1 MTQTLSQLEHSE
13 AFIERHIGSSAEQRQ
28 ELLAAVGARSLSALI
43 QQIVPADIQLP
54 GPPPVGDA
62 ATEHQALAEL
72 KAIASQNQRYKSYI
86 GMGYSAV
93 LTPPVILRNM
103 LENPGWYTAYTPYQP
118 EVSQGR
124 LEALLNFQTVTLD
137 LTGLDL
143 ASASLLDEATA
154 AAEAMALA
162 KRASK
167 LKDAN
172 RFFVADDVHP
182 QTLDV
187 VRTRAETF
195 GFDVIVDKAEKVLE
209 LDGVF
214 GVLLQQ
220 VGTTGELHDYSALLA
235 ELKSRKI
242 ITSVAADIMAL
253 VLLTAPGKQGAD
265 VVFGSAQR
273 FGVPMGYGGP
283 HAAFFAC
290 RDEFKRSM
298 PGRIIGV
305 SRDAAGNTALRMAMQ
320 TIGMGY
326 SAVLTP
332 PVILRN
338 MLENPGWYTAYTPYQ
353 PEVSQGRLE
362 ALLNFQ
368 TVTLDLTGLDLA
380 SASLLDEAT
389 AAAEAMALAK
399 RASKLKDANRFF
411 VADDVHPQTLDV
423 VRTRAETFGF
433 DVIVDKAEKVLE
445 LDGVFGVLL
454 QQVGTTGELHDYS
467 ALLAELKSRK
477 IITSVAADIMA
488 LVLLTAPGKQGADVV
503 FGSAQRF
510 GVPMGYGG
518 PHAAFFACRDE
529 FKRSMPGR
537 IIGVSR
543 DAAGNT
549 ALRMAMQTRE
559 QHIRREKANSNICT
573 SQVLLANIAS
583 LYAVYHGPQGL
594 QRIAGRIHR
603 LTDILAAGLQK
614 AGLTLRHHTWFD
626 TLTVEVK
633 DKAAVLERALSFGI
647 NLRTDIHGAVG
658 ITLDEAT
665 SREDVQTLFALLA
678 GDNHGLDID
687 ALDAAVSKNS
697 QSIPAAMLR
706 QDPILTHPVFNRY
719 HSETEMM
726 RYMHRLERKDLALNQ
741 AMIPLG
747 SCTMKL
753 NAAAEM
759 IPITWPEFSELHP
772 FCPPEQAAGYQQMIG
787 QLSQWLVQLTG
798 YDAVCMQ
805 PNSGAQGEYAG
816 LLAIRRYH
824 ESRNEAGRHVCLI
837 PSSAHGTNPAS
848 AQMAGMSV
856 VVVACDKNGN
866 IDLHDLR
873 VKAEQAGE
881 ELSCIMV
888 TYPSTHGVYEETI
901 REVCQIVHQ
910 FGGQVYL
917 DGANMNAQVGITTP
931 GYIGADVSHL
941 NLHKTFCIPHGGG
954 GPGMGPIGVKAHL
967 APFVPGH
974 SVVQIDGVTTQQGA
988 VSAAP
993 FGSASILPISWMYI
1007 RMMGAEGLKQASQM
1021 AILNANYI
1029 ATRLKDAYPILY
1041 TGRDHRVA
1049 HECILDIR
1057 PLKEETGISE
1067 MDIAK
1072 RLIDFGFHAPTMSFP
1087 VACTLMVEPT
1097 ESESKVELDRFIDA
1111 MLAIRSEIDR
1121 VAKGEWPL
1129 EDNPLVN
1136 APHVQAELVNDWQ
1149 HPYSRELAVF
1159 PVAGVRENKYWPS
1172 VKRLDDV
1179 YGDRNL
1185 FCSCVPM
1192 SDYE

>member
-1 MTQTLSQLEHSE
+1 MTQNLSQLEHND
-13 AFIERHIGSSAEQRQ
+13 AFIQRHIGSSAEQQ
-28 ELLAAVGARSLSALI
+28 QQMLAAVGANSLSTLI

-54 GPPPVGDA
+54 SPPPVGEA

-72 KAIASQNQRYKSYI
+72 KGIASQNQRYKSYI
-86 GMGYSAV
+86 GMGYSPV

-124 LEALLNFQTVTLD
+124 LEALLNFQQLTQD

-154 AAEAMALA
+154 AAESMALA

-187 VRTRAETF
+187 VLTRAETF
-195 GFDVIVDKAEKVLE
+195 GFEVIVDRAEKVLE
-209 LDGVF
+209 LEGVF

-220 VGTTGELHDYSALLA
+220 VGTTGELHDYSALLS
-235 ELKSRKI
+235 ELKK
-242 ITSVAADIMAL
+242 
-253 VLLTAPGKQGAD
+253 
-265 VVFGSAQR
+265 
-273 FGVPMGYGGP
+273 
-283 HAAFFAC
+283 
-290 RDEFKRSM
+290 
-298 PGRIIGV
+298 
-305 SRDAAGNTALRMAMQ
+305 
-320 TIGMGY
+320 
-326 SAVLTP
+326 
-332 PVILRN
+332 
-338 MLENPGWYTAYTPYQ
+338 
-353 PEVSQGRLE
+353 
-362 ALLNFQ
+362 
-368 TVTLDLTGLDLA
+368 
-380 SASLLDEAT
+380 
-389 AAAEAMALAK
+389 
-399 RASKLKDANRFF
+399 
-411 VADDVHPQTLDV
+411 
-423 VRTRAETFGF
+423 
-433 DVIVDKAEKVLE
+433 
-445 LDGVFGVLL
+445 
-454 QQVGTTGELHDYS
+454 
-467 ALLAELKSRK
+467 RK

-603 LTDILAAGLQK
+603 MTDILAAGLQQ
-614 AGLTLRHHTWFD
+614 AGLTLRFAHWFD

-633 DKAAVLERALSFGI
+633 DKAAVLARALSFGI

-658 ITLDEAT
+658 ITLDETT
-665 SREDVQTLFALLA
+665 SREDLQVLFTLLA

-687 ALDAAVSKNS
+687 LLDAKVSQNS
-697 QSIPAAMLR
+697 QSIQAGMLR

-759 IPITWPEFSELHP
+759 IPITWPEFAELHP

-824 ESRNEAGRHVCLI
+824 ESRNQANRHICLI

-856 VVVACDKNGN
+856 VVVACDKQGN

-873 VKAEQAGE
+873 QKAGE
-881 ELSCIMV
+881 AGDELSCIMV

-974 SVVQIDGVTTQQGA
+974 SVVQIDGMTTQQGA

-1007 RMMGAEGLKQASQM
+1007 RMMGADGLKQASQV

-1029 ATRLKDAYPILY
+1029 ATRLKEAYPVLY
-1041 TGRDHRVA
+1041 TGHDGRVA

-1057 PLKEETGISE
+1057 PLKEATGISE

-1087 VACTLMVEPT
+1087 VAGTLMVEPT

-1111 MLAIRSEIDR
+1111 MLAIRAEIEK
-1121 VAKGEWPL
+1121 VARGEWPL

-1136 APHVQAELVNDWQ
+1136 APHTQAELVGEWL

-1159 PVAGVRENKYWPS
+1159 PVAGVMENKYWPS

-1185 FCSCVPM
+1185 FCSCVPI

>member
-13 AFIERHIGSSAEQRQ
+13 AFIGRHIGPSSQQQQQMLET
-28 ELLAAVGARSLSALI
+28 VGADSLNALI
-43 QQIVPADIQLP
+43 QQIVPVDIQLP
-54 GPPPVGDA
+54 GPPAVGDA
-62 ATEHQALAEL
+62 VTEHQALAEL

-93 LTPPVILRNM
+93 LTPPVIQRNT

-124 LEALLNFQTVTLD
+124 LEALLNFQQLTLD

-195 GFDVIVDKAEKVLE
+195 GFDIIVDKAEKVLE
-209 LDGVF
+209 LEGVF

-220 VGTTGELHDYSALLA
+220 VGTTGEVHDYTALLG

-253 VLLTAPGKQGAD
+253 VLLAAPGKQGAD

-290 RDEFKRSM
+290 VDEFKRSM

-305 SRDAAGNTALRMAMQ
+305 SRDAAG
-320 TIGMGY
+320 
-326 SAVLTP
+326 
-332 PVILRN
+332 
-338 MLENPGWYTAYTPYQ
+338 
-353 PEVSQGRLE
+353 
-362 ALLNFQ
+362 
-368 TVTLDLTGLDLA
+368 
-380 SASLLDEAT
+380 
-389 AAAEAMALAK
+389 K
-399 RASKLKDANRFF
+399 
-411 VADDVHPQTLDV
+411 
-423 VRTRAETFGF
+423 
-433 DVIVDKAEKVLE
+433 
-445 LDGVFGVLL
+445 
-454 QQVGTTGELHDYS
+454 
-467 ALLAELKSRK
+467 
-477 IITSVAADIMA
+477 
-488 LVLLTAPGKQGADVV
+488 
-503 FGSAQRF
+503 
-510 GVPMGYGG
+510 
-518 PHAAFFACRDE
+518 
-529 FKRSMPGR
+529 
-537 IIGVSR
+537 
-543 DAAGNT
+543 T

-583 LYAVYHGPQGL
+583 LYAVFHGPEGL
-594 QRIAGRIHR
+594 KRIASRIHR
-603 LTDILAAGLQK
+603 LTDILAAGLKQG
-614 AGLTLRHHTWFD
+614 GLTLRHNTWFD

-633 DKAAVLERALSFGI
+633 DKAAVLERALSFGL

-665 SREDVQTLFALLA
+665 SREDVQVLFAALL
-678 GDNHGLDID
+678 GDDNGLDID
-687 ALDAAVSKNS
+687 KLDKAASTDSN
-697 QSIPAAMLR
+697 SIPAAMLR
-706 QDPILTHPVFNRY
+706 VDPILTHPVFNQY

-726 RYMHRLERKDLALNQ
+726 RYMHRLEKKDLALNQ

-759 IPITWPEFSELHP
+759 IPITWPEFADLHP
-772 FCPPEQAAGYQQMIG
+772 FCPTEQAGGYQQMIG

-824 ESRNEAGRHVCLI
+824 ESRNESGRHICLI

-848 AQMAGMSV
+848 AQMASMTV
-856 VVVACDKNGN
+856 VVVACDKQGN
-866 IDLHDLR
+866 IDLSDLR
-873 VKAEQAGE
+873 EKAAKAGD

-910 FGGQVYL
+910 YGGQVYL

-974 SVVQIDGVTTQQGA
+974 SVVQIDGVLTQNGA

-1007 RMMGAEGLKQASQM
+1007 RMMGAEGLKQASQV

-1029 ATRLKDAYPILY
+1029 ATRLKDAYPVLY
-1041 TGRDHRVA
+1041 TGRDGRVA

-1057 PLKEETGISE
+1057 PLKETTGISE

-1072 RLIDFGFHAPTMSFP
+1072 RLIDYGFHAPTMSFP
-1087 VACTLMVEPT
+1087 VAGTLMVEPT

-1111 MLAIRSEIDR
+1111 LLAIRSEIDR
-1121 VAKGEWPL
+1121 VAQGEWPL
-1129 EDNPLVN
+1129 ADNPLVN
-1136 APHVQAELVNDWQ
+1136 APHVQNELVSDWN
-1149 HPYSRELAVF
+1149 HPYTREVAVF
-1159 PVAGVRENKYWPS
+1159 PAGYDNKYWPT